1 MRLFIA
7 RLLNCREI
15 SIARIYANG
24 YTSGASAPAPTPTP
38 AKKSNEDLATEV
50 IRGLWGNGQERKSR
64 LEAAGYNYYA
74 VRQIVNDR
82 LALARRGVY
91 VGARSFLLDA
101 CRGLTLESTHR
112 SYTHNLVGFRAL
124 FSVFLR
130 LSTTEKKSPRKT
142 RKKLKV
148 RLNTDTC
155 EDPDAI

>member
-38 AKKSNEDLATEV
+38 AKKSNGDLATEV

-74 VRQIVNDR
+74 VQQIVNDR

-101 CRGLTLESTHR
+101 CRGLALESTNR
-112 SYTHNLVGFRAL
+112 SFTCDLVSSRAL
-124 FSVFLR
+124 FRRYFR
-130 LSTTEKKSPRKT
+130 YF
-142 RKKLKV
+142 
-148 RLNTDTC
+148 
-155 EDPDAI
+155 